1 MEIGQAAQD
10 RKAFTQRLLWAALFG
25 ATSLAAGPAYS
36 QIACQVQNQQNG
48 FSNPQYVCSNA
59 PGTANTTTPI
69 AVTAPVQSPNP
80 LFTQVTNWDGLTFAL
95 TPSSSTALSVSSAG
109 GSPQGLEVWTGANGG
124 IKLTGQ
130 MSLNNEVFGIWAQQ
144 AASDGG
150 NGSPTATGIT
160 ITSNGQISMQ
170 APNAPVVG
178 GAAIWAADMGGNANA
193 LGYGGSGGTSSNIT
207 INNNGAITAKLTGSQ
222 GFAGIQA
229 LSAGGAGISTGRG
242 GSAGQVEVT
251 SGSSTV
257 VDWTWQNTGGSN
269 SGVYGILA
277 ASQGG
282 AGGVSTTGM
291 NGANGGAGGNGQQAI
306 VTLTKFGD
314 VNVNVQG
321 TPPSAGTPLPTAAVA
336 AISTGGAGGAAT
348 VGNGNSGGNGGN
360 TSGVQIF
367 DVDAFI
373 TSNGDNMPG
382 LLAYT
387 KGGAGGDGGTGFV
400 NAGANPNE
408 NGGLG
413 GSTGG
418 ATINVTAQTRSM
430 SISTASGGA
439 GSSPAI
445 AAVQQGGAGGFG
457 GFSQTSI
464 GGSSSGGVGGAGGSG
479 GSINI
484 LVQGQGA
491 NTVALDT
498 NAASSP
504 GIYASS
510 KGGAGN
516 YGGSAE
522 TGALGPSTGGAGGAG
537 GAGGNIDISL
547 IQTNITTNQS
557 NSPGIVVDS
566 EGAAGSTGGFANGT
580 TAAAGN
586 GGAGGASGNITI
598 TTDANTSITTGN
610 GAIASSGILAQSLS
624 GAGGASQ
631 SSNGTFGGAAA
642 TAGAGGDVGTM
653 SITNGGAITT
663 FGPASRGILAQAMAG
678 AGGSGSSSWSIV
690 HDAGGAG
697 GNAGQAGTINVTNN
711 GAITTAGD
719 SSAGVLIQAFG
730 GGGGAGGGASG
741 VIANVG
747 GGGGDASAGGNINFV
762 NNGTIITAGAGAIG
776 VLGQSTGGNGGDG
789 GGATGITVS
798 VGGNG
803 GTGGGSTSPNAGAIT
818 ANLNFLSQ
826 VFTFGDFAHA
836 VVMQSIG
843 GGGGNGGNATT
854 TGANLSVSVGGT
866 GASAGSGGPV
876 NVNLYG
882 SDILTEGN
890 KSVGLVAQ
898 SIGGGGGTGG
908 GAQGASIGPG
918 IDVSVAVGGQ
928 GGSGAN
934 GGGPVQVTMVGGSI
948 TTGQAAD
955 LIGPSNGPAQICP
968 GTSNGACNVS
978 PVDSFGVLVQSIG
991 GGGGH
996 GGNAAAS
1003 AMAIVAPGTPGSV
1016 STSVSVGGKGGSGG
1030 DGGLASFAMS
1040 GGAPGAWPAPTT
1052 ITTLGNGATG
1062 VMVQSI
1068 GGGGGDGG
1076 DSSAMSASVGYG
1088 SGASPGGESYGL
1100 QLQTTV
1106 GGNGGKAG
1114 NGNTVQVVIGGTV
1127 TAAGAITQDTNGSS
1141 TTSITTYGD
1150 FAAGI
1155 KAQSIG
1161 GGGGDAGTGSGNTQD
1176 FGTGTTSTVGF
1187 TVGSSGSPGGAGGNV
1202 TVALLPGNGITT
1214 WGAGSPGVIAQSIG
1228 GGGGTSQGGG
1238 LNLAQSGAGIKPG
1251 LTLVL
1256 GNRPS
1261 DVGGNG
1267 GSVSVNVVAPI
1278 TTHGNDSTGVL
1289 AQSIGGGGGLGG
1301 GSTSDSSGD
1310 NPVLQALQGRE
1321 FLSDVANQM
1330 GASDDPVTTNAV
1342 LRVDV
1347 GGAGGTGGN
1356 GGAVSVY
1363 LPWKIFT
1370 LGNPVTAGGNQ
1381 QASSGDWAHGIVAQ
1395 SIGGG
1400 GGKGGTAFSSAK
1412 GADWAE
1418 YNDSYNEAVGGTGGS
1433 GGNGGA
1439 VNIYL
1444 QENGAV
1450 QTVGYG
1456 ATAIVAQ
1463 SIGGGGGMAG
1473 DGSDALG
1480 GELSVGVATNRAAG
1494 ASGSGGV
1501 VNINTSGATASVITT
1516 SGTFADGINAQSIG
1530 GGGGIAGAGSSI
1542 WGSPTGNPVSHA
1554 TTQGM
1559 VFSAGGGALSTGL
1572 GGAVY
1577 INALNTPIMIDV
1589 SGFGAYGILAQSI
1602 GGGGGNVI
1610 ANQAGA
1616 GAPTLYLG
1624 GQAEGLPNGGPVAVA
1639 LASGSIINARGTA
1652 GIGVLAQSVG
1662 GGGGIIRVNDGLNTT
1677 PSLTTGSNAALALQP
1692 VPNLGS
1698 GDSVNV
1704 TSWGTIAANGAGG
1717 IGIFAQSV
1725 GDGGGLILNGSTLY
1739 AGSPYPCSQVFCSEV
1754 AATGGSVNVTINSG
1768 SVSAT
1773 GQNGI
1778 GIFAQVAGW
1787 GPLIPFGNPNVIVGD
1802 GDPSNQVTVTGGP
1815 GGAGVWV
1822 DLPGGYSGVG
1832 VDQATVKVQE
1842 GGVINTSQG
1851 SQGTAINVSG
1861 GGSIVVTNLGGIQ
1874 GNLNLNTLGT
1884 LISDTGSW
1892 FSPGPITQIGG
1903 EPQVRGTLLNGG
1915 TWTPGP
1921 SANANIYN
1929 EGFIQY
1935 DDAAMVTKVN
1945 GHFIQSSSGRLS
1957 PMIDSLNNH
1966 ASLFQVSATAV
1977 VDGLIVPNAVSLLQ
1991 GEVPVLTSGTLTSTA
2006 QAKDSLVFDWDART
2020 SGNTITLKPTSFTP
2034 NIGALNGSQSS
2045 LANYYSRGWNNI
2057 DRGLA
2062 TTFAGLSHIDDVGT
2076 YKNTLNNLSSKGTQA
2091 QSMAV
2096 IESAG
2101 TILGAGMSC
2110 PVFVGDSVQ
2119 LGENN
2124 CVWGQ
2129 INGRWTDQ
2137 SSTSDIHGYHVSS
2150 TTYRIGAQHQVAPNW
2165 FVGGSLA
2172 AGQSYARA
2180 KGGSSGDGDVYDGS
2194 LTVKHLMGPWYF
2206 AGSLAMATGSFN
2218 NNRQVNVFGES
2229 TSLGSDSNIFLAG
2242 GRFRAGYE
2250 FDRGDWYIRPYGDV
2264 DVVYTH
2270 APGFKESGSSPYAL
2284 NVRSA
2289 DQTNLAFSPM
2299 LEFGRRGDLDSKTT
2313 IRAYAAFGMS
2323 WRPDNTRTVRS
2334 SFSGADSA
2342 NGTFNDYIKSP
2353 EVLGKVDLGVQ
2364 LFRAGGYEFRAGY
2377 TADIGH
2383 SYLSQSATA
2392 RFAYHF

>member
-1 MEIGQAAQD
+1 MRTAQQRELNNHTRD
-10 RKAFTQRLLWAALFG
+10 REAFTQCKLWSALFG
-25 ATSLAAGPAYS
+25 AMSLAAAPAYS
-36 QIACQVQNQQNG
+36 QIACQVQNA
-48 FSNPQYVCSNA
+48 QYVCSNA
-59 PGTANTTTPI
+59 PGTPSTTTPI
-69 AVTAPVQSPNP
+69 VVNAPVQSVNP
-80 LFTQVTNWDGLTFAL
+80 LFTQVSNWDGLTFAL
-95 TPSSSTALSVSSAG
+95 TPSSNTALSVSSAG
-109 GSPQGLEVWTGANGG
+109 NSPQGLQISTGANGG

-130 MSLNNEVFGIWAQQ
+130 TALNNEVFGIWAQQ
-144 AASDGG
+144 VASDGG
-150 NGSPTATGIT
+150 NGNNTATGIT
-160 ITSNGQISMQ
+160 ITNNGQVSMQ
-170 APNAPVVG
+170 APNAPLLG
-178 GAAIWAADMGGNANA
+178 GAAIFAADTGGNANA
-193 LGYGGSGGTSSNIT
+193 LGYGGSGGSSSNIT
-207 INNNGAITAKLTGSQ
+207 INNNGAITANLTGSQ
-222 GFAGIQA
+222 GFSGIQA
-229 LSAGGAGISTGRG
+229 VSTGGAGTSTGIG
-242 GSAGQVEVT
+242 GSGGQVQVT
-251 SGSSTV
+251 SGSSTT

-269 SGVYGILA
+269 AGVYGILA

-291 NGANGGAGGNGQQAI
+291 NGANGGVGGHGQSAS

-336 AISTGGAGGAAT
+336 AISIGGAGGAAT

-360 TSGVQIF
+360 TSGVQIS

-373 TSNGDNMPG
+373 TSNGNQMPG
-382 LLAYT
+382 LLTYE

-400 NAGANPNE
+400 AAGANPNQ
-408 NGGLG
+408 NGGAG

-418 ATINVTAQTRSM
+418 ASITVTAQTRSIA
-430 SISTASGGA
+430 ISTAANGA

-445 AAVQQGGAGGFG
+445 AASEVGGAGGFG
-457 GFSQTSI
+457 GYSQTSI
-464 GGSSSGGVGGAGGSG
+464 GGSSSGGAGGAGGAG
-479 GSINI
+479 GPINI
-484 LVQGQGA
+484 QAQGLA
-491 NTVALDT
+491 AYTVALAT
-498 NAASSP
+498 NGASSP

-510 KGGAGN
+510 MGGKGN
-516 YGGSAE
+516 YAGSAE
-522 TGALGPSTGGAGGAG
+522 TGALGPSTGGVGGAG
-537 GAGGNIDISL
+537 GAGGDITVSVSA
-547 IQTNITTNQS
+547 TNITTNQS
-557 NSPGIVVDS
+557 ESPGIVAVS
-566 EGAAGSTGGFANGT
+566 EGATGSTGGFANGT

-598 TTDANTSITTGN
+598 TTDAYTTITTAS
-610 GAIASSGILAQSLS
+610 GAIASAGILAESLS

-631 SSNGTFGGAAA
+631 SSNGTFGGPAA
-642 TAGAGGDVGTM
+642 TAGAGGNVGTM

-663 FGPASRGILAQAMAG
+663 LGPASRGILAQAMAG
-678 AGGSGSSSWSIV
+678 AGGTGGPSWSIA

-697 GNAGQAGTINVTNN
+697 GGAGGAGTINVTNN
-711 GAITTAGD
+711 GAINTSGD

-747 GGGGDASAGGNINFV
+747 GGGGDASAGGNINFI
-762 NNGTIITAGAGAIG
+762 NAGTITTHGASAIG

-803 GTGGGSTSPNAGAIT
+803 GTGGGSTSPNAGAIN
-818 ANLNFLSQ
+818 AYLSGSSE
-826 VFTFGDFAHA
+826 VLTYGDFAHG

-854 TGANLSVSVGGT
+854 TGADLSVSVGGT

-876 NVNLYG
+876 NVGLNAA
-882 SDILTEGN
+882 SILTGGN
-890 KSVGLVAQ
+890 KAVGLVAQ

-908 GAQGASIGPG
+908 GAQAASLGPG

-934 GGGPVQVTMVGGSI
+934 GGGPVQVTMVSGSI
-948 TTGQAAD
+948 FTGVAES
-955 LIGPSNGPAQICP
+955 LLGPSAAPAQICP
-968 GTSNGACNVS
+968 GTSSGACNVS

-1003 AMAIVAPGTPGSV
+1003 AMAIVAPGTAGSV
-1016 STSVSVGGKGGSGG
+1016 STSVSVGGNGGSGG
-1030 DGGLASFAMS
+1030 GGGLASFAMS
-1040 GGAPGAWPAPTT
+1040 GGSPGSWLGPTT
-1052 ITTLGNGATG
+1052 ITTLGNGSTG
-1062 VMVQSI
+1062 VMVQSV

-1114 NGNTVQVVIGGTV
+1114 AGNTVQVVIGGTV
-1127 TAAGAITQDTNGSS
+1127 TAAGAITQDINGSS
-1141 TTSITTYGD
+1141 PTSITTYGD
-1150 FAAGI
+1150 FASGI

-1176 FGTGTTSTVGF
+1176 FGTGTTSTVAF
-1187 TVGSSGSPGGAGGNV
+1187 TVGSTGSPGGNGGNV

-1251 LTLVL
+1251 LTVVL
-1256 GNRPS
+1256 GNQPS
-1261 DVGGNG
+1261 AVGGNG
-1267 GSVSVNVVAPI
+1267 GNVSVNVVAPI

-1301 GSTSDSSGD
+1301 GATSDSSGD

-1321 FLSDVANQM
+1321 FLSDVANEM
-1330 GASDDPVTTNAV
+1330 GASDDPVNTNEV
-1342 LRVDV
+1342 LKVTV
-1347 GGAGGTGGN
+1347 GGAGGTGGE
-1356 GGAVSVY
+1356 GGAVTVWV
-1363 LPWKIFT
+1363 PWKIST
-1370 LGNPVTAGGNQ
+1370 LGNPVQAGGNQ

-1418 YNDSYNEAVGGTGGS
+1418 YNNSINSAVGGTGGN
-1433 GGNGGA
+1433 GGNGGT
-1439 VNIYL
+1439 VNINL
-1444 QENGAV
+1444 QDNGAV

-1480 GELSVGVATNRAAG
+1480 GELSVGLTTTRSGGATGN
-1494 ASGSGGV
+1494 GGV
-1501 VNINTSGATASVITT
+1501 VNINADGATGSLITT
-1516 SGTFADGINAQSIG
+1516 GGTFADGINAQSIG
-1530 GGGGIAGAGSSI
+1530 GGGGIVGAGSSI
-1542 WGSPTGNPVSHA
+1542 WGSPDGNPVSH
-1554 TTQGM
+1554 TTQVGM
-1559 VFSAGGGALSTGL
+1559 VFSAGSGARNLGT
-1572 GGAVY
+1572 GGAVSV
-1577 INALNTPIMIDV
+1577 NALNNPLMV
-1589 SGFGAYGILAQSI
+1589 NVAGFGAYGILAQSI

-1616 GAPTLYLG
+1616 GTPTMLLGNQAAAPGILSV
-1624 GQAEGLPNGGPVAVA
+1624 GGPVYVG
-1639 LASGSIINARGTA
+1639 LSSGSVINASGTA
-1652 GIGVLAQSVG
+1652 GIGVVAQSIG
-1662 GGGGIIRVNDGLNTT
+1662 GGGGIIRVNDGYNTLPT
-1677 PSLTTGSNAALALQP
+1677 LTTGSNSAFTQQVAPGVASGGTVQVNTAAQI
-1692 VPNLGS
+1692 S
-1698 GDSVNV
+1698 
-1704 TSWGTIAANGAGG
+1704 ANGPGG

-1725 GDGGGLILNGSTLY
+1725 SGGGGLILDGSTYY
-1739 AGSPYPCSQVFCSEV
+1739 AGSPTPCP
-1754 AATGGSVNVTINSG
+1754 TGQLCGGFPQASTNALTVNVQEGG

-1778 GIFAQVAGW
+1778 GIFAQAANFEEVLSGT
-1787 GPLIPFGNPNVIVGD
+1787 PLITIGTQLNGPGSAAV
-1802 GDPSNQVTVTGGP
+1802 VTGGS
-1815 GGAGVWV
+1815 GSGAGIWV
-1822 DLPGGYSGVG
+1822 DIPGPFPSVEVDLGVVSVG
-1832 VDQATVKVQE
+1832 PNGIVT
-1842 GGVINTSQG
+1842 TSAG
-1851 SQGTAINVSG
+1851 SNGTAIKVTG
-1861 GGSIVVTNLGGIQ
+1861 GGSLVVQNVGGQI
-1874 GNLNLNTLGT
+1874 
-1884 LISDTGSW
+1884 TGSLDLNYGGQINHIV
-1892 FSPGPITQIGG
+1892 SGIT
-1903 EPQVRGTLLNGG
+1903 EARGSFENSG
-1915 TWTPGP
+1915 TWTPGALA
-1921 SANANIYN
+1921 SAFILNK
-1929 EGFIQY
+1929 GSIQY
-1935 DDAAMVTKVN
+1935 DNPAMSTQVH
-1945 GHFIQSSSGRLS
+1945 GPFIQTSTGRLS
-1957 PMIDSLNNH
+1957 PMIDSLNGH
-1966 ASLFQVSATAV
+1966 ASLFQVDDTAV

-1991 GEVPVLTSGTLTSTA
+1991 GEVTVLTSAALTSTA

-2020 SGNTITLKPTSFTP
+2020 SGNTITLKPASFTP

-2057 DRGLA
+2057 DRDLA

-2101 TILGAGMSC
+2101 TILGSGMSC
-2110 PVFVGDSVQ
+2110 PIFVGDSVQ
-2119 LGENN
+2119 LGEDN

-2137 SSTSDIHGYHVSS
+2137 STTSDIQGYHVSG

-2172 AGQSYARA
+2172 AGQTYARA

-2194 LTVKHLMGPWYF
+2194 VTVKHLMGPWYF

-2218 NNRQVNVFGES
+2218 NNRQVNVFGGS

-2250 FDRGDWYIRPYGDV
+2250 FDRGDWYVRPYGDV

-2270 APGFKESGSSPYAL
+2270 APGFKEGGSSPYAL

-2289 DQTNLAFSPM
+2289 DQTNVAFSPM
-2299 LEFGRRGDLDSKTT
+2299 LEFGRRGDLDPKTT

-2323 WRPDNTRTVRS
+2323 WRPDNTRSVRS
-2334 SFSGADSA
+2334 SFVGADSS
-2342 NGTFNDYIKSP
+2342 NGTFTDYIKSP

-2383 SYLSQSATA
+2383 SFVSQSATA